1 MIKSMTGYSNKTLN
15 FQNISILIQIKS
27 ENSKNIDIYLI
38 DESNNLSLG
47 EDIRR
52 KIEAA
57 LNRGKIKVILE
68 IEFIDSYKHIEK
80 IKNQINKYLKIID
93 SDKINMN
100 ISYSEIN
107 ELLNIEKI
115 KILKRK
121 DIRGKIIGLLNE
133 CIVDLIQKQTDEGK
147 VIIRSVNSKITKIES
162 IKNNFRRKFRLYSK
176 KLEKKYIKEISQ
188 IGEFSNQK
196 KDISP
201 MIEKIDIEEEIV
213 RLESHLNAIKK
224 IIKKNKGNIG
234 LTLDFYMQEINRE
247 ANTLSS
253 KSKDPKLSED
263 SIKIKS
269 LVNQIRELSANL
281 A

>member
-269 LVNQIRELSANL
+269 LVNQIRDLSANL

>member
-213 RLESHLNAIKK
+213 RWESHLNAIKK

>member
-1 MIKSMTGYSNKTLN
+1 MTGYSNKTLN

>member
-133 CIVDLIQKQTDEGK
+133 CIVDLIKKQTDEGK

>member
-68 IEFIDSYKHIEK
+68 IEFIDSYKYIEK

>member
-133 CIVDLIQKQTDEGK
+133 CIVDLIQKQEDEGK

>member
-1 MIKSMTGYSNKTLN
+1 
-15 FQNISILIQIKS
+15 
-27 ENSKNIDIYLI
+27 
-38 DESNNLSLG
+38 
-47 EDIRR
+47 
-52 KIEAA
+52 
-57 LNRGKIKVILE
+57 
-68 IEFIDSYKHIEK
+68 
-80 IKNQINKYLKIID
+80 
-93 SDKINMN
+93 MN